1 MDPKAYR
8 DTNTGRVIRV
18 GQGQA
23 AYWAFVPN
31 PLPPRLAIDW
41 ELASLNARAERA
53 VGELAGLGRMLPN
66 PNLFIS
72 PFLRRE
78 AVLSSRIEGT
88 RSDLKDLYIYEG
100 AQLPLPG
107 MAPRPS
113 ENADVR
119 EVHNY
124 VRALEYGLEQLTHS
138 PVNFWLIRGMHSMLL
153 QGVRGEAFTPG
164 EIRARQNW
172 IGGDTINTAIFV
184 PPPVIELQPAIDALE
199 RYFYLEDD
207 YPPLAR
213 LAFIHYQFEA
223 LHPFSDGNGRIGR
236 LMLSLLL
243 VGWKLLPIPLLHLSA
258 YFEENRQ
265 AYYDSLLAIS
275 QRGAWREWL
284 DFFLKGLISQSEDT
298 IDRIK
303 RLQDL
308 QRHWHEILQ
317 TARASGSALRLADY
331 LFESPLITIPRAQR
345 ALGMKSYRGARQV
358 VEKLVKLGLLM
369 PLDDRSY
376 GKSYLASEILLKI
389 FAEQSGG

>member
-1 MDPKAYR
+1 MDPKIYQN
-8 DTNTGRVIRV
+8 TNNGRVIRV

-66 PNLFIS
+66 PKLFIS

-88 RSDLKDLYIYEG
+88 HSDLTDLYIYEG

-107 MAPRPS
+107 MEPQAS

-119 EVHNY
+119 EVYNY
-124 VRALEYGLEQLTHS
+124 VRALEFGLEQLAHS
-138 PVNFWLIRGMHSMLL
+138 PINFWLVRGMHSVLL
-153 QGVRGEAFTPG
+153 QGVRGEAYTPG
-164 EIRARQNW
+164 EIRSRQNW
-172 IGGDTINTAIFV
+172 IGGDTINAAIFV

-199 RYFYLEDD
+199 RYFYLEDS

-236 LMLSLLL
+236 LLLSLLL
-243 VGWKLLPIPLLHLSA
+243 VGWKLLPLPLLHLSA

-265 AYYDSLLAIS
+265 TYYDLLLAIS

-284 DFFLKGLISQSEDT
+284 DFFLKGVISQSQDT
-298 IDRIK
+298 IERIK

-308 QRHWHEILQ
+308 QQNWHEILL
-317 TARASGSALRLADY
+317 TAKASASVLRLADH
-331 LFESPLITIPRAQR
+331 LFESPMITIPHAQR
-345 ALGMKSYRGARQV
+345 VLGMKSYRGAQQV
-358 VEKLVKLGLLM
+358 VERLIELGLLI

-376 GKSYLASEILLKI
+376 GKNYLARAILLEI
-389 FAEQSGG
+389 FAEQIER

>member
-1 MDPKAYR
+1 MDPKAFQ
-8 DTNTGRVIRV
+8 NTTSGRVIRV
-18 GQGQA
+18 GQSQA

-41 ELASLNARAERA
+41 ELAGLNARAERA

-66 PNLFIS
+66 PKLFIS

-88 RSDLKDLYIYEG
+88 HSDLTDLYLYEG

-107 MAPRPS
+107 MAPQPT

-119 EVHNY
+119 EVYNY
-124 VRALEYGLEQLTHS
+124 VRALEYGLDQLERS
-138 PVNFWLIRGMHSMLL
+138 QINFWLVRGMHKVLL

-164 EIRARQNW
+164 EVRTRQNW
-172 IGGDTINTAIFV
+172 IGGDTINAAVFV

-199 RYFYLEDD
+199 RYFYIEDD

-223 LHPFSDGNGRIGR
+223 MHPFSDGNGRIGR
-236 LMLSLLL
+236 LLLSLLL
-243 VGWKLLPIPLLHLSA
+243 VGWKLLPLPLLHLSA

-265 AYYDSLLAIS
+265 AYYDLLLATS

-284 DFFLKGLISQSEDT
+284 DYFLKGVIAQSQDT
-298 IDRIK
+298 IERIK

-308 QRHWHEILQ
+308 QHHWHDILQ
-317 TARASGSALRLADY
+317 MAKASGSTLRLADY
-331 LFESPLITIPRAQR
+331 LFESPIITIPYAQR
-345 ALGMKSYRGARQV
+345 ILEMKSYRGAQRV
-358 VEKLVKLGLLM
+358 VEKLIELGLLI
-369 PLDDRSY
+369 PLDERSY
-376 GKSYLASEILLKI
+376 GKNYMARDILLEI
-389 FAEQSGG
+389 FAERTGG